1 MYNTVPQ
8 TRRAHI
14 HESKNSV
21 VVVDGVIV
29 RGGHFWI
36 TILINNKR

>member
-8 TRRAHI
+8 ARRAYI
-14 HESKNSV
+14 HESKISV
-21 VVVDGVIV
+21 LVVGGVIV